1 MGDATSGPI
10 RLSFNPQLRVE
21 FRGAPVTSGAGPLP
35 PRVWDERPGRR
46 GLTKRLRSDPPT
58 GSNRQFPLPDL
69 FRQSIYSRLAGY
81 EDTNDAERLAEDPT
95 FRMLASRERREAS
108 VALTST
114 LQWFE
119 TEVLAAER
127 NYQGLTRLNTAL
139 IQHAST
145 RSPNP
150 RVTLD
155 IDSSESPV
163 HGAQEQSAYN
173 GHFESVCYH
182 PLFVFNPDGDCLAAK
197 LRPGN
202 VHSADGWDDVLLPII
217 DRYRTQGQTVV
228 VRADAAFALPA
239 VYEALERRR
248 VRYAIRLPANDVLDR
263 AIEDLLTRP
272 RGRPSYAPLVRY
284 RSFEYQAASWNRPRR
299 VIAKI
304 EHHLG
309 ELFPRVG
316 FIVTTLTG
324 TNRAVVRFYNQR
336 GTAEQWIKEGKE
348 ATHWTRL
355 SCHRFR
361 ANEVR
366 LLLGVIAY
374 NLGNLLRRLVLP
386 LAIQNWSLTSLQQRL
401 FKTGGRLIRHAR
413 YFTLGSPKARRK
425 LLDKHPLSTDPP
437 AHRAARMVSDV
448 IESPPGSGG
457 DEERGS
463 RQRRCL

>member
-1 MGDATSGPI
+1 MGDATSGPV

-21 FRGAPVTSGAGPLP
+21 FRGATVTSDAGLLLP
-35 PRVWDERPGRR
+35 RELDERL
-46 GLTKRLRSDPPT
+46 GLSALIERHLSDPRT
-58 GSNRQFPLPDL
+58 GYNRQFPLPDL

-95 FRMLASRERREAS
+95 FRMLASRERRETS

-114 LQWFE
+114 LHWFE
-119 TEVLAAER
+119 TEVLAEER
-127 NYQGLTRLNTAL
+127 NYQGLARLNTAL
-139 IQHAST
+139 IQHAVT
-145 RSPNP
+145 RSAT
-150 RVTLD
+150 RVILD

-182 PLFVFNPDGDCLAAK
+182 PLFVFNPGGDCVAAK

-202 VHSADGWDDVLLPII
+202 VHSADGWDEVLLPVI
-217 DRYRTQGQTVV
+217 DRYRAQGQTVV
-228 VRADAAFALPA
+228 VRADAAFALA
-239 VYEALERRR
+239 TLYDALERRG
-248 VRYAIRLPANDVLDR
+248 VSYAIRLPANDVLER

-272 RGRPSYAPLVRY
+272 RGRPSQAPLVRY
-284 RSFEYQAASWNRPRR
+284 RSFSYQAASWDRPRR

-336 GTAEQWIKEGKE
+336 GTAEQWIKEGK
-348 ATHWTRL
+348 AAIHWTRL

-386 LAIQNWSLTSLQQRL
+386 VAIQSWSLTSLQQRL
-401 FKTGGRLIRHAR
+401 FRTGGRLIRHAR
-413 YFTLGSPKARRK
+413 YFILQLAESQLTQRLFAQIIRRIER
-425 LLDKHPLSTDPP
+425 LAWHPT
-437 AHRAARMVSDV
+437 
-448 IESPPGSGG
+448 
-457 DEERGS
+457 
-463 RQRRCL
+463 